1 MALGNLVPGLVIKEA
16 DDGSGP
22 VETISGSNPV
32 GPLRPALLRFDP
44 KSVLRTSFLPQD
56 SIDSLQMGS
65 LLLVDVA
72 HVRAVSLIGPVDAG
86 DMKTSLR
93 LALLII

>member
-1 MALGNLVPGLVIKEA
+1 MALGNLVPGLVPKEA

-32 GPLRPALLRFDP
+32 GPLRPALLRSDP

-56 SIDSLQMGS
+56 SVDSLQVGG
-65 LLLVDVA
+65 LLLVAVA
-72 HVRAVSLIGPVDAG
+72 HVHAVSLICPVDAG

-93 LALLII
+93 LTLLIV

>member
-1 MALGNLVPGLVIKEA
+1 MALGNSVPGLVAKEA

-32 GPLRPALLRFDP
+32 GPLRPALLRSDP
-44 KSVLRTSFLPQD
+44 KPVLRTPFLPQD
-56 SIDSLQMGS
+56 SFDSLQVGG

-72 HVRAVSLIGPVDAG
+72 HVRAISLIGPVDAG
-86 DMKTSLR
+86 DMKIFLR
-93 LALLII
+93 LALLIV

>member
-1 MALGNLVPGLVIKEA
+1 MTLGNLMPGFVAKEA

-32 GPLRPALLRFDP
+32 GPLQPALFGPDP
-44 KSVLRTSFLPQD
+44 KFILRTSLLPQD
-56 SIDSLQMGS
+56 SVNRLQVGG
-65 LLLVDVA
+65 LLLVNVA
-72 HVRAVSLIGPVDAG
+72 HVHAVSLIGPVDAG

-93 LALLII
+93 LALLIV

>member
-1 MALGNLVPGLVIKEA
+1 MTLGNSMPGLVAKEA

-32 GPLRPALLRFDP
+32 GPFRPALFRSDT

-56 SIDSLQMGS
+56 SVDWLQVGG
-65 LLLVDVA
+65 LLLVDVT
-72 HVRAVSLIGPVDAG
+72 HVRAVSLISPVDAG

-93 LALLII
+93 LALLIV

>member
-1 MALGNLVPGLVIKEA
+1 MTLGNLMPGLVAKEA

-22 VETISGSNPV
+22 VETISGSYPV
-32 GPLRPALLRFDP
+32 GPLQPALFRSDP

-56 SIDSLQMGS
+56 SIDCLQVGG
-65 LLLVDVA
+65 LLLVDVV
-72 HVRAVSLIGPVDAG
+72 HVRAVSLISPVDAG

-93 LALLII
+93 LALLIV

>member
-1 MALGNLVPGLVIKEA
+1 MPGLVAKEA

-32 GPLRPALLRFDP
+32 GPLRPALLRSDP

-56 SIDSLQMGS
+56 SVDSLQVGG

-93 LALLII
+93 LTLLIV

>member
-1 MALGNLVPGLVIKEA
+1 MALGNSVPGLVAKEA

-32 GPLRPALLRFDP
+32 GPLRPALLRSDP
-44 KSVLRTSFLPQD
+44 KSVLRTPFLPQD
-56 SIDSLQMGS
+56 SVDSLQVGG
-65 LLLVDVA
+65 LLLIDVA

-93 LALLII
+93 LALLIV

>member
-1 MALGNLVPGLVIKEA
+1 MTLGDAMPGLVAKEA

-32 GPLRPALLRFDP
+32 GPLRPALLRSDP
-44 KSVLRTSFLPQD
+44 KSVLRTPFLPQN
-56 SIDSLQMGS
+56 SIDSLQVGGFI
-65 LLLVDVA
+65 LVDVA
-72 HVRAVSLIGPVDAG
+72 HVRAVSLISPVDAG

-93 LALLII
+93 LTLLII

>member
-1 MALGNLVPGLVIKEA
+1 MTLGNSVPGLVAKEA

-32 GPLRPALLRFDP
+32 GPLRPALFGPDP
-44 KSVLRTSFLPQD
+44 KSIMRTCLLPQD
-56 SIDSLQMGS
+56 SVNRLQVGG

-86 DMKTSLR
+86 DMKASLR
-93 LALLII
+93 LALLIV

>member
-1 MALGNLVPGLVIKEA
+1 MTLGNSMPGLVAKET

-32 GPLRPALLRFDP
+32 GPLWPALLRPDP
-44 KSVLRTSFLPQD
+44 KFVLRTSFLPQD
-56 SIDSLQMGS
+56 SVDRLKVGG

-72 HVRAVSLIGPVDAG
+72 HVHAVSLISPVDAG
-86 DMKTSLR
+86 DVKTSLR
-93 LALLII
+93 LALLIV